1 MGALAVVVSEV
12 GGAPKENGEAGFV
25 EAASLLPSAS
35 LTNSATGLPNA
46 AKGFPPGVATGAGF
60 GAASTAAGVGG
71 ITSVGLI
78 TESVDDL
85 AAGGAPN
92 VNDGVD
98 MFVSVPASL
107 DLSASAAMMAPKKLG
122 LLLLLASAPEKA
134 GAVGLLAKKLGGAGF
149 EVAAVVSLSV
159 AALVAA
165 GSAPKEKLVGAGL
178 VAAAEGAPNEK
189 AVLVVSANEVEGG
202 AAPRRE
208 SRLVVGAAGV
218 ISVVVESAAAV
229 LVEAVAAAVVVVPA
243 VVDGGGPNENPAGI
257 LNAGI

>member
-1 MGALAVVVSEV
+1 MDALVVVVSVV

-46 AKGFPPGVATGAGF
+46 AKGFPPEVAAVTGAGF

-98 MFVSVPASL
+98 LFVSVPASL

-122 LLLLLASAPEKA
+122 LLLPASAPEKA

-165 GSAPKEKLVGAGL
+165 GGAPKEKLVGAGL

-189 AVLVVSANEVEGG
+189 AVLVVSADEVEGG

-218 ISVVVESAAAV
+218 ISVVVESAAA
-229 LVEAVAAAVVVVPA
+229 LVEVADALMPVVPA
-243 VVDGGGPNENPAGI
+243 VGAGGPNENPAGT